1 MRRALLQHK
10 VSTVDLSYTSPYKT
24 QNNIFICLQ
33 LPVSTANHSVAES
46 CFSKKHKDAG
56 PFKNYTV
63 NAAKTVKMATCHS
76 TDNWSLQLVVCYLMM
91 ILVLVV
97 LILSYLFDKKSKDN
111 EPSKRQR
118 ADVNI
123 RLKCSSWERKTSI
136 YRSTILN
143 QSMKTCES
151 CLNMGIFRF
160 ADQLT
165 YLCLNCIGSLL
176 YNLICF
182 YLFLLLIL
190 AFLISLHLEAP
201 AFPIPLTIL
210 IALSLKSMGL
220 CKLPLY
226 SWLHYAHYRF
236 KNMMTRS

>member
-1 MRRALLQHK
+1 
-10 VSTVDLSYTSPYKT
+10 
-24 QNNIFICLQ
+24 
-33 LPVSTANHSVAES
+33 
-46 CFSKKHKDAG
+46 
-56 PFKNYTV
+56 
-63 NAAKTVKMATCHS
+63 MATYRS
-76 TDNWSLQLVVCYLMM
+76 TDNWSSLLAVCYLMM
-91 ILVLVV
+91 ILVLTV
-97 LILSYLFDKKSKDN
+97 LILSHSFDKKSKTN
-111 EPSKRQR
+111 KPSKRQG

-123 RLKCSSWERKTSI
+123 RLKCSSWDGKTST
-136 YRSTILN
+136 YTSTILN
-143 QSMKTCES
+143 QSMKTCEF
-151 CLNMGIFRF
+151 CLNTGTFHS

-165 YLCLNCIGSLL
+165 CLCLNCIGSLP
-176 YNLICF
+176 YNPICS

-201 AFPIPLTIL
+201 AFPIPLTIF

>member
-1 MRRALLQHK
+1 M
-10 VSTVDLSYTSPYKT
+10 
-24 QNNIFICLQ
+24 
-33 LPVSTANHSVAES
+33 VA
-46 CFSKKHKDAG
+46 
-56 PFKNYTV
+56 
-63 NAAKTVKMATCHS
+63 CHN

-91 ILVLVV
+91 ILVLTV
-97 LILSYLFDKKSKDN
+97 LILSHLLDKKKSNTN
-111 EPSKRQR
+111 EPPKRQR

-123 RLKCSSWERKTSI
+123 RLKCSSWERKHQFM
-136 YRSTILN
+136 STILN
-143 QSMKTCES
+143 QSMKTCEF
-151 CLNMGIFRF
+151 CLNMGIFHF

-165 YLCLNCIGSLL
+165 YLCLSFIGSLL